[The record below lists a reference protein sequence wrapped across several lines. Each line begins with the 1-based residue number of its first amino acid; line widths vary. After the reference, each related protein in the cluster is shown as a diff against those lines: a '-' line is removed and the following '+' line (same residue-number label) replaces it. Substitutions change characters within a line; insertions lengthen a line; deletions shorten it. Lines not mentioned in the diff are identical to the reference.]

1 MDPTTIDVERVTAV
15 LLIDGWHYI
24 QPVSFRINPYAFSA
38 GESVVAKPQPG
49 YFFSKVDQITREL
62 QHFVGPLDC
71 VMALRYTIP
80 TEVVVEGEGEGDGAY
95 EDEEDF

>member
-15 LLIDGWHYI
+15 LLIDDWHYI
-24 QPVSFRINPYAFSA
+24 QPASFRINPYGFSS
-38 GESVVAKPQPG
+38 GETPVSKPQPG

-71 VMALRYTIP
+71 VMAIRYAIE
-80 TEVVVEGEGEGDGAY
+80 TEVVVEGDADADGEF